1 MNIFG
6 ITLTTTKHYNEL
18 VDRNRLQ
25 TKSTAEATASNI
37 TALTAHGLLWDALID
52 ILTMA
57 SEKPN
62 GTVRRMLSRAED
74 ALQNDALTDVKPDRK
89 WSKGGE

>member
-6 ITLTTTKHYNEL
+6 ITVTTTKHYNEL

-25 TKSTAEATASNI
+25 TKATAEA
-37 TALTAHGLLWDALID
+37 
-52 ILTMA
+52 
-57 SEKPN
+57 
-62 GTVRRMLSRAED
+62 
-74 ALQNDALTDVKPDRK
+74 ALQNDTLTNVKPDRK